1 MISTPHI
8 CQTVTDVIA
17 LRIKTLHFLYIRKV
31 IVSESLCGNCVA
43 SEGTCWSPSVLSKP
57 HLAHFRDFSLSLE
70 LTLKHSG
77 TQLDDT
83 IITVIDLT
91 VFLVMCQYDSNYCAI
106 TFHGRCGNGT
116 VWNDLTLLMHLMK
129 KMTWVMMMTSALTD
143 FTPHPRLTLTL
154 LNLIFFLLFLHFCIK
169 LLQKKP
175 LDWNQ
180 LLCFCV
186 SPSLPHGPHPPFS
199 SCLHLVAG
207 SRSQV
212 GLLELC

>member
-1 MISTPHI
+1 MISTPQG
-8 CQTVTDVIA
+8 CQTVTDVIV
-17 LRIKTLHFLYIRKV
+17 LRIKMLHFLCFREG
-31 IVSESLCGNCVA
+31 IVSGSLCGHFVV

-57 HLAHFRDFSLSLE
+57 HLAHFRDFPLSLE
-70 LTLKHSG
+70 LTLEHSG

-91 VFLVMCQYDSNYCAI
+91 VFLAMCHYDSNYCAI

-116 VWNDLTLLMHLMK
+116 VWNDLTLRRQLMK
-129 KMTWVMMMTSALTD
+129 KMTWVMMMTSGLAD
-143 FTPHPRLTLTL
+143 FTPHPRLTLTH
-154 LNLIFFLLFLHFCIK
+154 LNLIFLFLLFFIFVLSYFRINPRTAPT
-169 LLQKKP
+169 P
-175 LDWNQ
+175 LF
-180 LLCFCV
+180 LCFTE
-186 SPSLPHGPHPPFS
+186 PPPGPHPSFS